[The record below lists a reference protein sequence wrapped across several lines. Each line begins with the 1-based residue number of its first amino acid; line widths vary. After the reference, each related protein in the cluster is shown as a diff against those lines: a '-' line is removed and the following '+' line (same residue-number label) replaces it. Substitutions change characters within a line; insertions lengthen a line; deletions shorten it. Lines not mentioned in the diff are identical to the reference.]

1 MSLKYWC
8 SVTKADAWLRSR
20 MWAST
25 YTMTNVS
32 HNLLECQYSHEYE
45 IIKVTAINT
54 KNTGW
59 RANVH
64 CSHPFVC
71 LSCRACCFLSTWSF
85 FLLFVLSMPSAFK
98 CCQLQVYPSHVC
110 TYLLAGI
117 ARRMCERM
125 NSACNNN
132 NNNYNVIL
140 MFFYKSVLSVMIYL
154 DTVEARI
161 GANYLLTWLRLF
173 VPVCS
178 PYNKCATNAFRWAS
192 TIEDS
197 KLIRTDTDSSMK
209 VHISVAASA
218 STSGPESAAECIHTL
233 TQRHYRPYP
242 MAQIKRICQS
252 KIILP
257 RTER

>member
-1 MSLKYWC
+1 MQCHKSKRLT
-8 SVTKADAWLRSR
+8 SQQDHSIRFAWHT
-20 MWAST
+20 WAST
-25 YTMTNVS
+25 FTMKNVS
-32 HNLLECQYSHEYE
+32 HISMECQCYE
-45 IIKVTAINT
+45 IIQVTAINT

-64 CSHPFVC
+64 CSHAFVC
-71 LSCRACCFLSTWSF
+71 LSCRARCFLSTWSF
-85 FLLFVLSMPSAFK
+85 LLFFVLSMPSVFK

-110 TYLLAGI
+110 TYSLAGI

-125 NSACNNN
+125 YSACNSN

-178 PYNKCATNAFRWAS
+178 PYIIINAPQMHFVERA
-192 TIEDS
+192 
-197 KLIRTDTDSSMK
+197 
-209 VHISVAASA
+209 
-218 STSGPESAAECIHTL
+218 
-233 TQRHYRPYP
+233 
-242 MAQIKRICQS
+242 QS
-252 KIILP
+252 KIANWYAPTLTLLWTCLDICCRQCEWPRECWWLHPHTETLP
-257 RTER
+257 TLSHGTN